1 MIFVTV
7 GTQLPF
13 DRLIRAVDLWAA
25 EHPESEVF
33 AQTGPSEFR
42 PAHIESVDFVTPDVA
57 DRYFRRAEL
66 IISHAGMGSIIT
78 ALKYHKPLL
87 MLPRRADLGE
97 HRNDHQLATAK
108 WLGSRS
114 GITVA
119 RDEHDVQRLLSG
131 QLQTPQ
137 GGELSDYADP
147 AFIARLRQAI
157 FPAGGPTHPL
167 H

>member
-13 DRLIRAVDLWAA
+13 DRLITAVDLWAA
-25 EHPESEVF
+25 DNPDVEVF
-33 AQTGPSEFR
+33 AQIGPSQLK
-42 PAHIESVDFVTPDVA
+42 PDHIMSVDFVTPDVA
-57 DRYFRRAEL
+57 DRYFRRADL
-66 IISHAGMGSIIT
+66 IVSHAGMGSIIT

-87 MLPRRADLGE
+87 MLPRRVSFGE

-108 WLGSRS
+108 WLGTRN

-119 RDEHDVQRLLSG
+119 WSEQDIPRFLSG
-131 QLQTPQ
+131 QMQMSQ
-137 GGELSDYADP
+137 GGELSDAADP

-157 FPAGGPTHPL
+157 FAGDTPGSWL